1 MPALS
6 RYAMEEALRLAV
18 TARKRGKHALHN
30 PIAFENVFHG
40 QLNEIPKAVL
50 ELARLL
56 VDTKFTRVEQF
67 ESWMDEFNH
76 EGAEIEYAK
85 VIK

>member
-1 MPALS
+1 MNQGDQIEMPALS
-6 RYAMEEALRLAV
+6 KYALQEALRLAV

-40 QLNEIPKAVL
+40 QLSDIPKPVI

-56 VDTKFTRVEQF
+56 VDTKFVRVEQF
-67 ESWMDEFNH
+67 ENWMDEFSSS
-76 EGAEIEYAK
+76 
-85 VIK
+85 VT